1 MWEMFQQPSC
11 AKQVNQ
17 RNYIEEMSDNTNY
30 TSSMMKQII
39 IENRKSQR
47 INNIQFVVT
56 TIIMIATLYFSIK

>member
-1 MWEMFQQPSC
+1 MFQQPSF

-17 RNYIEEMSDNTNY
+17 RNYIEEMSNNTNY
-30 TSSMMKQII
+30 TSSMIKQII

-56 TIIMIATLYFSIK
+56 IIIMIATLYFSIK